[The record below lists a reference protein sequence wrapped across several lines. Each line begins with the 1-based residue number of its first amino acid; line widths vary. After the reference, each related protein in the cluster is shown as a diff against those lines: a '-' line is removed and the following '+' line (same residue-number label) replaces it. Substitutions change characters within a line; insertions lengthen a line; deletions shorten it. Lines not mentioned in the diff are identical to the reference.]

1 MTPREDG
8 RRCVGALCAA
18 RSPGDSGAA
27 GVIGGKLRSWGALE
41 SAARGSLRA

>member
-8 RRCVGALCAA
+8 RRCVGTLCAA

-27 GVIGGKLRSWGALE
+27 GATESALWVIGGSFD
-41 SAARGSLRA
+41 RGGT